1 MLAAARLYTLS
12 VEARSGSLAA
22 HCLVGGIPQP
32 RGSPSFL
39 WRDNPASANWLQGR
53 VISGGNLVS
62 PRVFDTLSLVAP
74 WPADVRATGFKLR
87 RLLGRQSVCLPS
99 VLARDWGPLDG
110 NINQLLGLSVL
121 AISAG

>member
-1 MLAAARLYTLS
+1 M
-12 VEARSGSLAA
+12 
-22 HCLVGGIPQP
+22 
-32 RGSPSFL
+32 
-39 WRDNPASANWLQGR
+39 
-53 VISGGNLVS
+53 VS

>member
-22 HCLVGGIPQP
+22 HRLVGGIPQP

-39 WRDNPASANWLQGR
+39 WRDNPASANLLRRR

-62 PRVFDTLSLVAP
+62 PRVFDSPVSLVAP
-74 WPADVRATGFKLR
+74 WPADVRAAGFKLR
-87 RLLGRQSVCLPS
+87 RLLGRSQCACLQS
-99 VLARDWGPLDG
+99 
-110 NINQLLGLSVL
+110 
-121 AISAG
+121 